1 MLYIKLE
8 LKVDTVEYKITYLIV
23 DDCVITYDKEVS
35 IKCSLIFILYV
46 YVMFSHKKSD
56 VD

>member
-1 MLYIKLE
+1 M
-8 LKVDTVEYKITYLIV
+8 DTVEYKITYLIV